1 MSQPPKGNKFH
12 LLCRLA
18 LGLLSVVLII
28 GTALPFLRSDAWWIR
43 GFDFPRIQIAI
54 LIVLSLTG
62 YALLHLY
69 KHLRSWEV
77 TLAAVLG
84 MGLIWQ
90 LIAIAPYTVF
100 YPHEMSESPAGDT
113 SNRIAILVFN
123 VLADNREVEALRTLI
138 RDTDPD
144 IVLLSEPTQWWL
156 DQLDGLEADYP
167 YTLFQPQ
174 ENNYGLL
181 LYSKLELVNPEI
193 QFLIE
198 HEIPSIRTG
207 VQLRSGTV
215 ISLYGV
221 HPRPP
226 GIHRLVKEFESGI
239 VENEGEED
247 EDGNLE
253 NTDMRDAE
261 LLSVA
266 KEIKELGDVP
276 VIVAGDFND
285 VAWSRSTHL
294 FQRTGGLLDPRVG
307 RGLFNT
313 WDSGNWLLRYPL
325 DHVFASRHFFLVELQ
340 RLPDIGSD
348 HFPILV
354 VLDYDS
360 GSSVEN
366 DAPQPKA
373 GDEEEAEE
381 AIEKGKAND

>member
-1 MSQPPKGNKFH
+1 M
-12 LLCRLA
+12 
-18 LGLLSVVLII
+18 
-28 GTALPFLRSDAWWIR
+28 
-43 GFDFPRIQIAI
+43 
-54 LIVLSLTG
+54 
-62 YALLHLY
+62 
-69 KHLRSWEV
+69 
-77 TLAAVLG
+77 
-84 MGLIWQ
+84 
-90 LIAIAPYTVF
+90 
-100 YPHEMSESPAGDT
+100 
-113 SNRIAILVFN
+113 
-123 VLADNREVEALRTLI
+123 VEA
-138 RDTDPD
+138 
-144 IVLLSEPTQWWL
+144 
-156 DQLDGLEADYP
+156 
-167 YTLFQPQ
+167 
-174 ENNYGLL
+174 
-181 LYSKLELVNPEI
+181 
-193 QFLIE
+193 
-198 HEIPSIRTG
+198 
-207 VQLRSGTV
+207 
-215 ISLYGV
+215 
-221 HPRPP
+221 
-226 GIHRLVKEFESGI
+226 
-239 VENEGEED
+239 EED
-247 EDGNLE
+247 EDVE
-253 NTDMRDAE
+253 RVDSTMRDAE